1 MSWWCIST
9 IDCLSLCL
17 CWRDCWQRHDLLYML
32 VLYVPTCWL
41 AVSVRLHGLTWSNS
55 SRSTSP
61 SPFRSN
67 ILKAISKFLWGAGHK
82 HTHTKNNQKSMQ
94 HNIKAKVLTAQ
105 TGVVNPFFDIT
116 AIGLQNDCHKIT
128 TINLFRK
135 WILDT
140 ASFNSVPK

>member
-1 MSWWCIST
+1 
-9 IDCLSLCL
+9 
-17 CWRDCWQRHDLLYML
+17 
-32 VLYVPTCWL
+32 
-41 AVSVRLHGLTWSNS
+41 
-55 SRSTSP
+55 
-61 SPFRSN
+61 
-67 ILKAISKFLWGAGHK
+67 
-82 HTHTKNNQKSMQ
+82 MQ
-94 HNIKAKVLTAQ
+94 DNIKAKVLTAQ